1 MTKLK
6 KYHIH
11 LLADVVV
18 AIQAEDLD
26 NALAAAKR
34 RVEADL
40 HAHKTGGF
48 SLENYEC
55 LDERG
60 ETDEA
65 D

>member
-1 MTKLK
+1 MKQK
-6 KYHIH
+6 RYHVH
-11 LLADVVV
+11 LLADVTV
-18 AIQAEDLD
+18 AIMAENLD
-26 NALAAAKR
+26 NALVAAKR

-55 LDERG
+55 LDDWE